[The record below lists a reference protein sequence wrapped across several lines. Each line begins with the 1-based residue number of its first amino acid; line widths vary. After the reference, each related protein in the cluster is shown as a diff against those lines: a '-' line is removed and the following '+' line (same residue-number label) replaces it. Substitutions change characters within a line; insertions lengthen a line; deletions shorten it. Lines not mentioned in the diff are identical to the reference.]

1 MIHDR
6 ETYANPNKS
15 FIQIQQN
22 FSITNFLK
30 IFDGG
35 SNGSPLVLTYCGD
48 PIPHALFSSGN
59 ELFIH
64 FKADNSGFKIEYRST
79 DSKCF

>member
-1 MIHDR
+1 MFFLLK
-6 ETYANPNKS
+6 YN
-15 FIQIQQN
+15 N
-22 FSITNFLK
+22 FSYNNFLK

-48 PIPHALFSSGN
+48 PIPHALISSGN

-64 FKADNSGFKIEYRST
+64 FKADNSGFKLEYRST